1 MAGADSDLTP
11 VSQHSDIREHRGLTT
26 RHIMPVPETQGR
38 MAHSDLFTSGLAD
51 MERAR
56 EEFISSSNSM
66 TKKMDEDMKSWR
78 RGINDNDRCDRS
90 HKKVSINFSRYIETV
105 SE

>member
-1 MAGADSDLTP
+1 
-11 VSQHSDIREHRGLTT
+11 
-26 RHIMPVPETQGR
+26 MPVPETQGR

-90 HKKVSINFSRYIETV
+90 HKKVSFIYFSRYIETV

>member
-1 MAGADSDLTP
+1 
-11 VSQHSDIREHRGLTT
+11 
-26 RHIMPVPETQGR
+26 MPVPET
-38 MAHSDLFTSGLAD
+38 HSSALFTSGLAD

-78 RGINDNDRCDRS
+78 RGINDNDRCER
-90 HKKVSINFSRYIETV
+90 F
-105 SE
+105 